1 MASVTI
7 AAVGDLFPNDH
18 FMVDGQ
24 PVSPGFSSTL
34 ALLAASDLRFATF
47 LMPLSERGEPADKL
61 ANVRAHPDIAPDLAA
76 LRLDLVSLAN
86 NHSMDYGPLALFDTM
101 AAFDAIRVRHIG
113 AGQVLDDA
121 LAPVIF
127 ERGGFRVGVLAY
139 SCLVP
144 PGAAA
149 MEQRAGIAPI
159 RVYSSYEVN
168 AQWAI
173 EEPGEPE
180 MVRIRTWTDALDQ
193 ARAQDKIAALRNE
206 VDILC
211 ASIHWGYGAAED
223 LAEYQRPLAHALV
236 EAGADVVF
244 GHHVHAVQGIEI
256 YHGKPILYSPG
267 NFVGRQIPEDPAR
280 LTELAE
286 RLIAAMSPDGY
297 IALLSYDETGLSSL
311 ELVATSMDEHGLPLL
326 ATGEVMTRVYHRI
339 ARLSAKLGTKVDRR
353 EDRIVVQL

>member
-1 MASVTI
+1 MANLSI
-7 AAVGDLFPNDH
+7 AALGDLFPNSH
-18 FMVDGQ
+18 LMVDGQ
-24 PVSPGFSSTL
+24 PVSPGFEGTL
-34 ALLAASDLRFATF
+34 AWLATSDLRFATF
-47 LMPLSERGEPADKL
+47 LMPLSERGAPTDKL
-61 ANVRAHPDIAPDLAA
+61 ANIRAHPDVAPDLAA

-101 AAFDAIRVRHIG
+101 AAFDGIGVRHIG
-113 AGQVLDDA
+113 AGQTLDEA
-121 LAPVIF
+121 TAPAMF
-127 ERGGFRVGVLAY
+127 ERGGLRVGVLAY

-180 MVRIRTWTDALDQ
+180 MVRIRTWTDATDEARVRDQ
-193 ARAQDKIAALRNE
+193 IAALRDD

-223 LAEYQRPLAHALV
+223 LAEYQRPLAHALLD
-236 EAGADVVF
+236 AGADVVL
-244 GHHVHAVQGIEI
+244 GHHVHAVQGVEI
-256 YHGKPILYSPG
+256 YEGKPILYSPG
-267 NFVGRQIPEDPAR
+267 NFIGRQIPEDPTR

-297 IALLSYDETGLSSL
+297 IARLSYDETGLSSL

-326 ATGEVMTRVYHRI
+326 ADGEVMARVFRRI
-339 ARLSAKLGTKVDRR
+339 AHLSAKFGTKVTLR
-353 EDRIVVQL
+353 EDRMVVEL